1 MGLKLLRG
9 VFGELVRRGDRSS
22 AADRLAEEGV
32 VVVRAVDNEGIE
44 SAALSGKADI
54 AAAYVEGDAWSK
66 KHEINEVAAVGG
78 EVFNRHIVYR
88 GAHLA
93 TGGFDDGR
101 LTCDS
106 DRFPPTG
113 DGQRERKVETRAYG
127 QCNLLAS

>member
-1 MGLKLLRG
+1 MDLKFLPR
-9 VFGELVRRGDRSS
+9 VFAELVRSAARSS

-78 EVFNRHIVYR
+78 GVFNRHIVYR
-88 GAHLA
+88 RCHLA
-93 TGGFDDGR
+93 TGGFDEGR

-106 DRFPPTG
+106 DRFPPTA
-113 DGQRERKVETRAYG
+113 DGQRETNVQTRAHR
-127 QCNLLAS
+127 